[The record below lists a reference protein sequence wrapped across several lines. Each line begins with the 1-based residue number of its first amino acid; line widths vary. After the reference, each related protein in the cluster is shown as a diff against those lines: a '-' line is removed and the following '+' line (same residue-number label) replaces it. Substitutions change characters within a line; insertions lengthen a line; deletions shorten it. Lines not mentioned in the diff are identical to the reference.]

1 MFQTYP
7 AGLCSAKRFI
17 WTFEEPNI
25 FAHPTD
31 HLQQPVKIQILR
43 CFCAIWLADQSFIS
57 QPAPLQETQNRFC
70 PPGILSI
77 FLQMHFTCWVFTKL
91 YWALTWRMFQ
101 HLLSI
106 QRQEDWTDMKEN
118 DFSFLWLISKWI
130 FGSAATNLGSLS
142 EGLGGRA
149 TVNPSKRMKISGGQ
163 DKRDPTQLVSVQ
175 SIQCASNWQLKVLV
189 CLVSGW

>member
-1 MFQTYP
+1 MFETYP

-17 WTFEEPNI
+17 WTFEEHNI

-31 HLQQPVKIQILR
+31 YLQQPVKIQILR

-130 FGSAATNLGSLS
+130 FGSAATNLGSLAINQK
-142 EGLGGRA
+142 EWTRA
-149 TVNPSKRMKISGGQ
+149 GIKHRASSMNPSKRMKISGGI
-163 DKRDPTQLVSVQ
+163 KESPL
-175 SIQCASNWQLKVLV
+175 NWFLCKVYNV
-189 CLVSGW
+189 PAIDS

>member
-17 WTFEEPNI
+17 WTFEEHNI

-31 HLQQPVKIQILR
+31 YLQQPVKIQILR

-77 FLQMHFTCWVFTKL
+77 FLQMHFTCWVFTKH

-118 DFSFLWLISKWI
+118 GLISLFFDWFQNEFLGQRPPIWVHCRRDWAGEQPWI
-130 FGSAATNLGSLS
+130 HQKEWKLVA
-142 EGLGGRA
+142 GRIKEI
-149 TVNPSKRMKISGGQ
+149 P
-163 DKRDPTQLVSVQ
+163 L
-175 SIQCASNWQLKVLV
+175 NWFLCKVYNV
-189 CLVSGW
+189 PAIDS